1 MKSDARAKIVVF
13 LTVLLLIGTLYLQG
27 QSIITRSISA
37 YSWIATTITIILIV
51 WDKWL
56 WRIRLLYPLSKMPDV
71 RGTWKAELNS
81 FWKDPKTGQIRGKV
95 EVYLVFRQSF
105 SSLDIR
111 LFSTESSSVSL
122 SANVVTDG
130 EGVHTIA
137 TIYRN
142 EPSLAH
148 LVHSPISHGGM
159 LLSIRGERVVKQIDG
174 KYWTDR
180 QSMGEIK
187 MTERSWKIASGFD
200 EASKLVFNGG
210 QETAIADSK

>member
-1 MKSDARAKIVVF
+1 MKSDAKTKIVVF

-27 QSIITRSISA
+27 QSIIKRSLSA
-37 YSWIATTITIILIV
+37 YSWIATTITLILIV

-56 WRIRLLYPLSKMPDV
+56 WRIRFLYPLSKMPDV

-81 FWKDPKTGQIRGKV
+81 FWKDPKTGQARGKI

-137 TIYRN
+137 TTYRN

-148 LVHSPISHGGM
+148 LAHSPISHGGM
-159 LLSIRGERVVKQIDG
+159 LLSIRGEKVVRQIDG

-187 MTERSWKIASGFD
+187 MTERSSRIASGFD
-200 EASKLVFNGG
+200 EARSLVFKG
-210 QETAIADSK
+210 AP